1 MAAYLALWSKTATR
15 PTPEQ
20 LKYVFAGG
28 DDKFSDI
35 AIVAVAPTS
44 TGVRV
49 RVTATRERTVAASK
63 VPPPVSRSTSTW
75 SLVYVREDKDWK
87 LVREGGAVEGL
98 VDALIESRT
107 AQERDAVLA
116 GESDLVGDLLLSAL
130 ARRASAS
137 AQMSRYAEAQTHY
150 ELMRDIARRLGNLKA
165 EGEALQNL
173 ANSAYFQRNYHTALQ
188 LYDERLELER
198 RRDDPESIAS
208 ALLGTATVRYSL
220 ADYGTALTIYREALA
235 LQEKLGDERSIAVTL
250 VSIGNVLYLQG
261 DYPAAIADYTR
272 SRDISR
278 RIQNTSGEAEA
289 LKGMGRVFFAQ
300 GDYLAAL
307 EAFTGVLAEGKARAN
322 RNDQGSALLS
332 IGDTHFRLG
341 NLDHARRAFDEAR
354 GHFEALKNAANV
366 GRTWQSLALADLVA
380 SRFPVAE
387 DEYRKAAASCGTAED
402 YGCVASTIVG
412 LGFAQTAQDK
422 FAEGIASYL
431 KAIALFTALKARE
444 QVARSEIG
452 LAQALSGSGDFKAA
466 LTAATHARMEAEA
479 LGIDDVI
486 WRGLVAEAAVLR
498 RLKEPARALT
508 AAQSAVTLVDRL
520 LEDAKMRPSLLP
532 SRDSSAA
539 FAMLALLQAESGD
552 AAAAFEAAE
561 RMRTHNLR
569 VLLAPG
575 ERDIA
580 RGMTAAERE
589 EERTLAVEIV
599 SLNAQVTREK
609 ALPKPDSA
617 RIARLEKSLAEAVE
631 KRTAQQQR
639 LFERLPALKVWRG
652 QMTPA
657 TRADVETLLTDRDTL
672 LMQFVIDED
681 ALLVILARRN
691 ESGVQFSTLFERAP
705 RKAIADRVAKLL
717 QPATLKD
724 ADAWR
729 LAANELVP
737 GLAATFGS
745 AKRAIVIP
753 HEVLWRVPF
762 DAFPT
767 DSGILAETTS
777 VVYAPSITALV
788 RSPAVGGSNAQ
799 TEPPTSVVVVA
810 APRIAATVVDAL
822 ARTAP
827 DWTLRTAARGEV
839 EAKELS
845 AIIPAERLV
854 LVQADDASE
863 AAVRDRIV
871 GADVFHFAGPFRVNG
886 ASPLFSP
893 MLLAPDP
900 GNDGTL
906 ESREIMNLDL
916 AARLAIL
923 SDGAAMTMREAADE
937 VPAVAWAWRAAG
949 VRTVLMPRW
958 SADDEPSL
966 QLLTELHAR
975 LRAGESPETAIQA
988 ARAKVRASAG
998 AAPLQWA
1005 GWIVIVE

>member
-1 MAAYLALWSKTATR
+1 
-15 PTPEQ
+15 
-20 LKYVFAGG
+20 
-28 DDKFSDI
+28 
-35 AIVAVAPTS
+35 
-44 TGVRV
+44 
-49 RVTATRERTVAASK
+49 
-63 VPPPVSRSTSTW
+63 
-75 SLVYVREDKDWK
+75 
-87 LVREGGAVEGL
+87 
-98 VDALIESRT
+98 
-107 AQERDAVLA
+107 
-116 GESDLVGDLLLSAL
+116 
-130 ARRASAS
+130 
-137 AQMSRYAEAQTHY
+137 
-150 ELMRDIARRLGNLKA
+150 
-165 EGEALQNL
+165 
-173 ANSAYFQRNYHTALQ
+173 
-188 LYDERLELER
+188 
-198 RRDDPESIAS
+198 
-208 ALLGTATVRYSL
+208 
-220 ADYGTALTIYREALA
+220 
-235 LQEKLGDERSIAVTL
+235 
-250 VSIGNVLYLQG
+250 
-261 DYPAAIADYTR
+261 
-272 SRDISR
+272 
-278 RIQNTSGEAEA
+278 
-289 LKGMGRVFFAQ
+289 
-300 GDYLAAL
+300 
-307 EAFTGVLAEGKARAN
+307 
-322 RNDQGSALLS
+322 
-332 IGDTHFRLG
+332 
-341 NLDHARRAFDEAR
+341 
-354 GHFEALKNAANV
+354 
-366 GRTWQSLALADLVA
+366 
-380 SRFPVAE
+380 
-387 DEYRKAAASCGTAED
+387 
-402 YGCVASTIVG
+402 
-412 LGFAQTAQDK
+412 
-422 FAEGIASYL
+422 
-431 KAIALFTALKARE
+431 
-444 QVARSEIG
+444 
-452 LAQALSGSGDFKAA
+452 
-466 LTAATHARMEAEA
+466 
-479 LGIDDVI
+479 
-486 WRGLVAEAAVLR
+486 
-498 RLKEPARALT
+498 
-508 AAQSAVTLVDRL
+508 
-520 LEDAKMRPSLLP
+520 
-532 SRDSSAA
+532 
-539 FAMLALLQAESGD
+539 
-552 AAAAFEAAE
+552 
-561 RMRTHNLR
+561 
-569 VLLAPG
+569 
-575 ERDIA
+575 
-580 RGMTAAERE
+580 MTAAERE